1 MKPVLE
7 HYLEIFRELKRLEK
21 LGFPFVEPGAEPML
35 PRTIYVGAGQQIAI
49 SEKID
54 RAIAAISRVTR
65 ENKTHI
71 KATHTQKDWQAVVRR
86 AFGPVLANFD
96 LGQPE
101 NEAASWLK
109 AEVGAAITEIENAGS
124 VPVEIAFGTSWLNM
138 PEISFSVGPATLEAR
153 ETWINRLH
161 AEGRISKTTLRRTL
175 RRWAGNKLPD
185 RKPSNDKHVEQSI
198 ANTVDGSPYVI
209 SVKIEGLST
218 EFTVD
223 RAARI
228 ARLVLTGISLIWEQ
242 PSNALRGLN
251 LDYDDHPKQRRV
263 LWLPKNGLVSAS
275 YRLRAYPHGP
285 TITVKEW
292 NKQKSDKEPIFRQ
305 LDAITTYI
313 ATNQCDAA
321 RKEVIR
327 KLDVALRWFQEG
339 CRADDNLLAV
349 THFAACLDTLADGK
363 REGGIRVLLDRQCG
377 LTPGTAAYP
386 DGPTISQILTA
397 IYASGRSR
405 FLHGSTEAHLHDWAE
420 NRGFAELLSRRALVA
435 CIFAADANPALSD
448 FCA

>member
-138 PEISFSVGPATLEAR
+138 PEIP
-153 ETWINRLH
+153 
-161 AEGRISKTTLRRTL
+161 
-175 RRWAGNKLPD
+175 
-185 RKPSNDKHVEQSI
+185 
-198 ANTVDGSPYVI
+198 
-209 SVKIEGLST
+209 
-218 EFTVD
+218 
-223 RAARI
+223 
-228 ARLVLTGISLIWEQ
+228 
-242 PSNALRGLN
+242 
-251 LDYDDHPKQRRV
+251 
-263 LWLPKNGLVSAS
+263 
-275 YRLRAYPHGP
+275 
-285 TITVKEW
+285 
-292 NKQKSDKEPIFRQ
+292 
-305 LDAITTYI
+305 
-313 ATNQCDAA
+313 
-321 RKEVIR
+321 
-327 KLDVALRWFQEG
+327 
-339 CRADDNLLAV
+339 
-349 THFAACLDTLADGK
+349 
-363 REGGIRVLLDRQCG
+363 
-377 LTPGTAAYP
+377 
-386 DGPTISQILTA
+386 
-397 IYASGRSR
+397 
-405 FLHGSTEAHLHDWAE
+405 
-420 NRGFAELLSRRALVA
+420 
-435 CIFAADANPALSD
+435 ADAP
-448 FCA
+448 